1 MAAERCTGM
10 AAADTVAV
18 GTATATAVAVAVAV
32 AVVGKGRTVVGTGSS

>member
-18 GTATATAVAVAVAV
+18 GTATATATAVAV

>member
-1 MAAERCTGM
+1 MAAGRCTGM

-18 GTATATAVAVAVAV
+18 GTATATATAVAV

>member
-18 GTATATAVAVAVAV
+18 GTATATAVAVAV
-32 AVVGKGRTVVGTGSS
+32 VGKGRTVVGTGSS

>member
-18 GTATATAVAVAVAV
+18 GTATATAVAVAVA
-32 AVVGKGRTVVGTGSS
+32 GKGRTVVGTGSS